1 MGDVYWSDVKRIANN
16 EIGYHEEGNNW
27 TKYARDLD
35 AIHYFNGN
43 KQNVAWCATFT
54 SWCIWKASSP
64 DPKGTALAA
73 QYQPKSDNC
82 GCGVK
87 FNAQYY
93 KNKKKFYS
101 KPEEGDVF
109 FTDGY
114 GHTGFVKEV
123 NSNGTFKTI
132 EGNHNN
138 KVDSCTRRVSD
149 MEGFGRPWYTAE
161 KPTPTPPTPTP
172 SGYTGEFP
180 KRPARGY
187 FQRYDKGAEVVK
199 LQKLLLWTLPNCLP
213 KYGADGEIGSETLN
227 AVKKCQAIWGT
238 KVDGFYGANSE
249 KAAKEYKK

>member
-1 MGDVYWSDVKRIANN
+1 MGDVKWSDVRRIAND

-35 AIHYFNGN
+35 LIHYFNGN

-54 SWCIWKASSP
+54 SWCIWKASNP

-73 QYQPKSDNC
+73 QYQPRTDNC

-87 FNAQYY
+87 YNAQYY
-93 KNKKKFYS
+93 KNKGEFYS
-101 KPEEGDVF
+101 RPEPGDVF
-109 FTDGY
+109 FTNGW
-114 GHTGFVKEV
+114 GHTGFVDEV
-123 NSNGTFKTI
+123 NGNTFTTI

-138 KVDSCTRRVSD
+138 QVDRCTRSISA

-161 KPTPTPPTPTP
+161 DEPIPTPDKK
-172 SGYTGEFP
+172 GYDGEFP

-187 FQRYDKGAEVVK
+187 FQRYDKGSEVVK
-199 LQKLLLWTLPNCLP
+199 LQKLLEWTLPGCLP
-213 KYGADGEIGSETLN
+213 KYGCDGEIGSETLG

-249 KAAKEYKK
+249 AKAKEYKK